1 MGVFSVEKCRNYM
14 KKKEIAGPVP
24 LIILVLLLACGK
36 GPFSKTCQ
44 TYEEAADPSPDQT
57 VLWGAVKSGLHA
69 SLGSIDRRYPKHA
82 LPQVKSIHTWSGTAW
97 RGERISCQLVLWSKD
112 EVPKI
117 TCEFSD
123 FIGGNNQKLPSQIA
137 QARFVRYV
145 LTDEFAGG
153 CSRRQ
158 PKDYTSSLSP
168 DVLDSVGCFH
178 MEGESTRPV
187 WITICVPREAEPGI
201 YQSTLT
207 LRAQGQ
213 KVDSFLFAL
222 EVLPRELPPP
232 SEWKF
237 HLDLWQNP
245 YAVARINGVKPWSKA
260 HWKKLKPLM
269 EMLARAGQKVITVS
283 VNKKPWAGQ
292 TYDPFE
298 SMIRWQKTKD
308 GSWEYDYTVFDN
320 WVEFMIDLGV
330 KEQINCYSLI
340 PWTSELV
347 YFDEKKGEEQ
357 SIPIKPGS
365 REFEQMWTPFL
376 KDFSAHLKERG
387 WFQRTNLAMDERNPQ
402 DMKEMLD
409 FIGKAAPGFGIALA
423 DNHNSYKLFPDRI
436 KDLSISHSKG
446 MIDREDLEYRKS
458 KGFSTSFY
466 VCCGDEFPNTFTFS
480 DPAEAVFLGWYAAAA
495 GFDGLLRWSFCSWVK
510 DPLRDSR
517 FRTWPAGDTSIV
529 YPGARSSIRF
539 ERLIEGIQD
548 AEKIRILISEF
559 EKSSSEEE
567 KHKLERI
574 NQILAEFDVLER
586 PEDLKGL
593 IQQGKNV
600 LEELSK

>member
-1 MGVFSVEKCRNYM
+1 MEKCRNYM
-14 KKKEIAGPVP
+14 KIKEIAGPVP
-24 LIILVLLLACGK
+24 LIILVLLLACGQ

-57 VLWGAVKSGLHA
+57 ALWSAAEPGLNA
-69 SLGSIDRRYPKHA
+69 SMGSIDRRYPKSA
-82 LPQVKSIHTWSGTAW
+82 LPKLESIHTWSGTAW
-97 RGERISCQLVLWSKD
+97 RGERVSAQLVLWSKD
-112 EVPKI
+112 EVPNI

-123 FIGGNNQKLPSQIA
+123 FIGKDKQRLPSQIA

-145 LTDEFAGG
+145 LTDEFADG
-153 CSRRQ
+153 CSQRR
-158 PKDYTSSLSP
+158 PEDYASSLSP
-168 DVLDSVGCFH
+168 DALDSVGCFH
-178 MEGESTRPV
+178 MKGESTRPV
-187 WITICVPREAEPGI
+187 WITIQVPREAEPGI

-207 LRAQGQ
+207 LSARG
-213 KVDSFLFAL
+213 KRVDSFLFSL
-222 EVLPRELPPP
+222 EVLSRELPAPA
-232 SEWKF
+232 EWEF

-245 YAVARINGVKPWSKA
+245 YAVARWHGIKPWSKA
-260 HWKKLKPLM
+260 HWEKLKPLM
-269 EMLARAGQKVITVS
+269 RMLAQAGQKVITVS
-283 VNKKPWAGQ
+283 INEKPWAGQ

-298 SMIRWQKTKD
+298 SMVRWQKKTD
-308 GSWEYDYTVFDN
+308 GSWDYDCTVFDN
-320 WVEFMIDLGV
+320 WVGFMMDLGI

-347 YFDEKKGEEQ
+347 YFDERTGEKQ
-357 SIPIKPGS
+357 SITIEPGS
-365 REFEQMWTPFL
+365 KEFVEMWTPFL
-376 KDFSAHLKERG
+376 KDFSAHLKEKE
-387 WFQRTNLAMDERNPQ
+387 WLQRTNFAMDERNPQ

-409 FIGKAAPGFGIALA
+409 FMGKVAPDFGIALA

-446 MIDREDLEYRKS
+446 MIDREDLEYRNS
-458 KGFSTSFY
+458 KGFPTSFY

-480 DPAEAVFLGWYAAAA
+480 DPVEAVFLGWYAAAA
-495 GFDGLLRWSFCSWVK
+495 GFDGLLRWSYCSWVK

-559 EKSSSEEE
+559 EDAASEED
-567 KHKLERI
+567 KHKLERL
-574 NQILAEFDVLER
+574 NQTLSEFDILER
-586 PEDLKGL
+586 PEDLQDLIHKGKRIL
-593 IQQGKNV
+593 K
-600 LEELSK
+600 ELSK